1 MKQIFKGFI
10 LTAVL
15 VFFVSACT
23 MHVPFGMEWD
33 SPAVRVV
40 LIVEPE
46 DAQVLVNG
54 KWIGEAY
61 EFSSR
66 DSAIRLA
73 SRNNEIVIKRKGYIE
88 EVVDLY
94 DYEGSTLNV
103 RLKLRRDKD
112 YTGPV
117 EKTTRR
123 PPRPP
128 KPPKATKKPE
138 YKKPDKKM
146 PEVEAPLEDLKGAE
160 PVAVTMQ
167 ISPDEAS
174 IYLNGKFWG
183 IAPPSGRIENL
194 RLKPGKYTLEV
205 VKPGYETYRK
215 ELKLKDQKVNLDIK
229 LKKK

>member
-15 VFFVSACT
+15 VFLVSACT
-23 MHVPFGMEWD
+23 VHVPFGMDWD

-61 EFSSR
+61 EFSTR
-66 DSAIRLA
+66 DAAIRLA

-103 RLKLRRDKD
+103 RMKLRRDKD
-112 YTGPV
+112 YRDTGD
-117 EKTTRR
+117 KTASR

-128 KPPKATKKPE
+128 EPPRVTEKIESKKA
-138 YKKPDKKM
+138 DKEI
-146 PEVEAPLEDLKGAE
+146 PEVEAPIEDLNGDE
-160 PVAVTMQ
+160 PVAVTLE

-194 RLKPGKYTLEV
+194 RLKPGKYTIEV
-205 VKPGYETYRK
+205 VKPGYKTYRK
-215 ELKLKDQKVNLDIK
+215 ELNLKVQEVNLNIK
-229 LKKK
+229 LEKN